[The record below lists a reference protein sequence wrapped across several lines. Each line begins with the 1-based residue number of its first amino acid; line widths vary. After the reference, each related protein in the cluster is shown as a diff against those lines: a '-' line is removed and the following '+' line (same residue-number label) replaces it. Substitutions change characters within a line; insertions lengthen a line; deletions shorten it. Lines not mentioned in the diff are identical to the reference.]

1 MILYK
6 DKVIKDSYQII
17 INIDQLKELKRKSIL
32 ISIDFWKTHKELIIK
47 HKSNIGLEINS
58 DQPLESVRDDFDY
71 FKLIQFKFI
80 TFKDGRPFSLAKKLR
95 RFYNFKNEIRASG
108 HILPDQ
114 YVFLTRCGFN
124 SVNIEEKSLET
135 WLKFLKMDEGIYYQ
149 P

>member
-1 MILYK
+1 VILYK